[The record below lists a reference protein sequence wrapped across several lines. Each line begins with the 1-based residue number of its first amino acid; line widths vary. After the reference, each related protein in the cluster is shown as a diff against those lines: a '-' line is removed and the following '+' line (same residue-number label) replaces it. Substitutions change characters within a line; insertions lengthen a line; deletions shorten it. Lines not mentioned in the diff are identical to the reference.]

1 MSNLFSHLRV
11 SSEYS
16 ISQGLLTVD
25 QIVDNAIKHSIPSV
39 ALTDKSNMFGLVK
52 FFNKCEAAGIKPISG
67 ASIRLIFENDDES
80 NELLCLAKTNIGH
93 KNLMKIISQAHNN
106 NSFNVPIIKFSE
118 LIGLKNDVI
127 VISGGK
133 GSHIFEYL
141 RRNKISEAEKTVDH
155 FRNNFGDDF
164 VLEVQKTNRIDEIE
178 YFKNV
183 LPLSK
188 DKGIPLIATNDVLFS
203 RQDDYEIHE
212 TKVCINTGKTLND
225 PNREKIF
232 SEQQYFKSSNE
243 MSELFNDYPSLIDN
257 TNEISKKCNVSLDT
271 KGYFLPEYPVP

>member
-1 MSNLFSHLRV
+1 M
-11 SSEYS
+11 
-16 ISQGLLTVD
+16 
-25 QIVDNAIKHSIPSV
+25 
-39 ALTDKSNMFGLVK
+39 
-52 FFNKCEAAGIKPISG
+52 
-67 ASIRLIFENDDES
+67 
-80 NELLCLAKTNIGH
+80 
-93 KNLMKIISQAHNN
+93 
-106 NSFNVPIIKFSE
+106 
-118 LIGLKNDVI
+118 
-127 VISGGK
+127 ISGGK

-141 RRNKISEAEKTVDH
+141 RRNKISEAEKTIDH

-188 DKGIPLIATNDVLFS
+188 DKGIPLIATNDVVFS
-203 RQDDYEIHE
+203 SQDDYEIHE

-232 SEQQYFKSSNE
+232 SEQQYFKSSDE

-271 KGYFLPEYPVP
+271 KGYFLPEYPVPENHDFDSYLVDLSNKRLKDYIDNFEESKQKE

>member
-39 ALTDKSNMFGLVK
+39 ALTDRSNMFGLVK

-106 NSFNVPIIKFSE
+106 NSFNNNSSTNVWRRTILHKNTFNYIYSVFLIIFS
-118 LIGLKNDVI
+118 NVFY
-127 VISGGK
+127 VC
-133 GSHIFEYL
+133 
-141 RRNKISEAEKTVDH
+141 
-155 FRNNFGDDF
+155 
-164 VLEVQKTNRIDEIE
+164 VQK
-178 YFKNV
+178 
-183 LPLSK
+183 
-188 DKGIPLIATNDVLFS
+188 
-203 RQDDYEIHE
+203 
-212 TKVCINTGKTLND
+212 
-225 PNREKIF
+225 
-232 SEQQYFKSSNE
+232 
-243 MSELFNDYPSLIDN
+243 MLFNIR
-257 TNEISKKCNVSLDT
+257 K
-271 KGYFLPEYPVP
+271 